1 MECRMR
7 KTATA
12 VKSPLYIYID
22 GRKSPFRTQGESR
35 ENWVTCARNLY
46 EANMI
51 CDGIIR
57 YGWPC
62 HTEEDGLFVAL
73 KKSDELINMLPLH

>member
-1 MECRMR
+1 
-7 KTATA
+7 
-12 VKSPLYIYID
+12 
-22 GRKSPFRTQGESR
+22 
-35 ENWVTCARNLY
+35 
-46 EANMI
+46 MI

-73 KKSDELINMLPLH
+73 KKSDELINMLALH